1 MRKHRLVL
9 AATFALA
16 GGVTGCSAHYDRAC
30 SGTHTFASD
39 DQGKAAAAALDR
51 IAQGTPHDKDTD
63 LVKVWADKA
72 RGFAKDAGDVPLGRA
87 FLRIAAGLDRASGS
101 GFGPAERAKTDQDIA
116 NLSHVALNHCSA
128 PAGQ

>member
-1 MRKHRLVL
+1 MLAAVLVL
-9 AATFALA
+9 A
-16 GGVTGCSAHYDRAC
+16 GSVTGCSVHYDRAC

-63 LVKVWADKA
+63 LVKAWADKA